1 MKPKTLREAL
11 ASALR
16 SRRMTL
22 TVGRYHRPD
31 ETALKA
37 AMGRC
42 DVFLDCY
49 PVASDE
55 RVREWCHLN
64 RLDVLAVVPSRWKEV
79 RQQLLG

>member
-1 MKPKTLREAL
+1 MKPKTAREAL

-37 AMGRC
+37 AMGRAQ
-42 DVFLDCY
+42 VFLDCY

-55 RVREWCHLN
+55 KVREWCHLN
-64 RLDVLAVVPSRWKEV
+64 RLDVLAVIPSRWKEV